1 MVCES
6 KVLKAYGIKVWGLS
20 EAWKEL
26 KYVQVRLRKKLMGI
40 PNPADGGFV

>member
-26 KYVQVRLRKKLMGI
+26 NMFRLDFER
-40 PNPADGGFV
+40 N

>member
-20 EAWKEL
+20 EAWEEL
-26 KYVQVRLRKKLMGI
+26 NMCRLYFER
-40 PNPADGGFV
+40 N